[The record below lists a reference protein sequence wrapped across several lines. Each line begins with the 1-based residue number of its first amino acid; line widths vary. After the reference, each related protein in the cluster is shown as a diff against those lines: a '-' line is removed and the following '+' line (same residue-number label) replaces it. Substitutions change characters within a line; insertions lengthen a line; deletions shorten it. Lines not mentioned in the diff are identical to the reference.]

1 MKSFK
6 FIITIIC
13 CVYCAFLSAQTT
25 YKGVTID
32 RDRSDVTC
40 IVVTNSNSYPVNIKM
55 DYKIISKDTEWK
67 PFRYG
72 EMVQIPANETR
83 RFWAESKIYGLNL
96 NYVDI
101 LKPSVVGQIFEV
113 LGGGSNQQEEQQQ
126 QNDAQ

>member
-6 FIITIIC
+6 FIFTVLC
-13 CVYCAFLSAQTT
+13 CMCCIFLNAQTT

-55 DYKIISKDTEWK
+55 DYKIISRDTEWK

-72 EMVQIPANETR
+72 EMVQIPANETMK
-83 RFWAESKIYGLNL
+83 FWAESKIYGLNL

-101 LKPSVVGQIFEV
+101 LKPSVVGQIFEAM
-113 LGGGSNQQEEQQQ
+113 GGGRNQQEQQQ

>member
-6 FIITIIC
+6 FIFTIFFSMF
-13 CVYCAFLSAQTT
+13 CVLINAQTT

-32 RDRSDVTC
+32 RDRNDVKC
-40 IVVTNSNSYPVNIKM
+40 IVVTNSNNYPVNIKM
-55 DYKIISKDTEWK
+55 DYKIISRDTEWK

-72 EMVQIPANETR
+72 ELVHIPANETM

-101 LKPSVVGQIFEV
+101 LQPSVFEQV
-113 LGGGSNQQEEQQQ
+113 VKAIGGNGEQQPQQ

>member
-6 FIITIIC
+6 FIFTVLC
-13 CVYCAFLSAQTT
+13 CMCCIFLNAQTT

-32 RDRSDVTC
+32 RDRKDVTC

-55 DYKIISKDTEWK
+55 DYKIISRDTEWK

-72 EMVQIPANETR
+72 EMVQIPANETM

-101 LKPSVVGQIFEV
+101 LKPSAIGQFFEA
-113 LGGGSNQQEEQQQ
+113 LGGSGNQQQQQQ
-126 QNDAQ
+126 QNNAQ